1 MWVRNG
7 VLNARKGHIDD
18 AQLTVAGPK
27 AALAALLLQPSRAN
41 EIIEQ
46 AHLSTEGDL
55 GVLDT
60 FASVMDTFEPDFNIV
75 TP

>member
-1 MWVRNG
+1 MNCS
-7 VLNARKGHIDD
+7 
-18 AQLTVAGPK
+18 T
-27 AALAALLLQPSRAN
+27 LLLQPSRAN

-46 AHLSTEGDL
+46 ARLKTKGDL

-60 FASVMDTFEPDFNIV
+60 FASVMDTFVPDFNIV

>member
-1 MWVRNG
+1 
-7 VLNARKGHIDD
+7 
-18 AQLTVAGPK
+18 
-27 AALAALLLQPSRAN
+27 LLLQPSRAN
-41 EIIEQ
+41 EIIEH

-60 FASVMDTFEPDFNIV
+60 LASVMDTFEPNFNIV